1 MKAKWGVWCEV
12 SGGVTG
18 SRSAWMKR
26 EGKVIAFDTREE
38 AEAEAKA
45 ARTSVSRFSQASF
58 RYTARPLDE

>member
-1 MKAKWGVWCEV
+1 
-12 SGGVTG
+12 
-18 SRSAWMKR
+18 MKR
-26 EGKVIAFDTREE
+26 EGQVIAFDTQEE